1 MGMNV
6 VLFFSLEFFSFTF
19 YIFNACQEEWPNI
32 QPELCQILF
41 KTLKPNFLFLK
52 PLNMYTIQSFH
63 HGKKT
68 VSKNSLEAQND
79 HDICDEWI

>member
-1 MGMNV
+1 MHAKKSG
-6 VLFFSLEFFSFTF
+6 
-19 YIFNACQEEWPNI
+19 
-32 QPELCQILF
+32 QISSQNYARYFF